1 MRPYDLKDYEIL
13 TALRFFCY
21 YMPMEQRRQL
31 MAEFPVIYNKLM
43 EKEIVVS
50 IGKTRLAAL
59 EKMATTLPDH
69 NGNVPSK
76 LSSVEDVDAFLDAMA
91 EEE

>member
-1 MRPYDLKDYEIL
+1 MRPYDLKDYEVA

-21 YMPMEQRRQL
+21 HMPLAQRSQL

-43 EKEIVVS
+43 EKEIAVT
-50 IGKTRLAAL
+50 IGKTRLAGL

-76 LSSVEDVDAFLDAMA
+76 LSP
-91 EEE
+91 EEEVDVIMNELEAIE

>member
-50 IGKTRLAAL
+50 VGKGRLESL

-69 NGNVPSK
+69 NGEVPTRCP
-76 LSSVEDVDAFLDAMA
+76 EVDALVDELL
-91 EEE
+91 EEA

>member
-1 MRPYDLKDYEIL
+1 MRPYDLKDYEVL

-21 YMPMEQRRQL
+21 HMPLEQRRQL
-31 MAEFPVIYNKLM
+31 MSEFPVIYNKLM

-50 IGKTRLAAL
+50 VGKSHLSSL

-69 NGNVPSK
+69 RGNVPQDIPDS
-76 LSSVEDVDAFLDAMA
+76 EGA
-91 EEE
+91 